1 MSWSLED
8 SPFEY
13 WRSRVTHMASGDPR
27 ITPRVVWRF
36 DLDQCCR
43 GPRAQNSKMDWQV
56 HYQSGDRVLSA
67 PATDR
72 STAIAIACILL
83 RDGHHVVGLESTTGE
98 TIDTDHLKR
107 LCDR

>member
-1 MSWSLED
+1 
-8 SPFEY
+8 
-13 WRSRVTHMASGDPR
+13 MASGDPR
-27 ITPRVVWRF
+27 VTPRAIWRF

-67 PATDR
+67 PATNR

>member
-1 MSWSLED
+1 
-8 SPFEY
+8 
-13 WRSRVTHMASGDPR
+13 MASGDSR
-27 ITPRVVWRF
+27 ITPRVIWPF

-56 HYQSGDRVLSA
+56 HYQSGARVFSA

-83 RDGHHVVGLESTTGE
+83 RDGHRVVKLESTTGE
-98 TIDTDHLKR
+98 TIETDHVRR
-107 LCDR
+107 LCER